1 MGSNA
6 AGQNAAA
13 TGEGAGDLD
22 LNQLSSALSRA
33 RYWILVPT
41 VIVGIGVTVAVNLVT
56 PRYTAETKL
65 ILQSGETTFTRP
77 VSNTTPEGAAG
88 VLDERDLGSQALVA
102 ASKDVARAAIEAL
115 NLRGNPEFDKYANP
129 GAVRSV
135 LMAVGLLRAPTEA
148 QREEALI
155 ETFRERLLA
164 FTTGLSRVMTI
175 EFTSADPE
183 LAARGANTVAALFLD
198 AQAESKK
205 QAARTAGSWLLNTI
219 EPLREKVALAEARV
233 EDFRARKGL
242 LASGPNSTLPQQ
254 QLSEMNTQLSAAR
267 SAQADAD
274 AKARLIR
281 DALAA
286 GRPLEISE
294 VANNE
299 LVRKL
304 SADRA
309 TLRAQIALES
319 RTLLPGHPRMKELT
333 AQLSNVEADIRSSGE
348 KAVRTLENDSRVQGA
363 RVAQLTAALDDLK
376 TRSARA
382 NEDEVELRSLE
393 REARTQREQLE
404 AMMARHR
411 DAVARDAKDAVPADA
426 RIISTATPP
435 ATPSFPKRLPIIIV
449 STVSTLLVGAAVVV
463 TRELL
468 SGRAYVGAGRLPAG
482 QVPAIP
488 GPAMPALVAGAE
500 TVRRDEEVQD
510 TAVADA
516 DDREKGGRGGLQD
529 GQGVGQDFDDDVGRD
544 DGDAIAADPVEPV
557 AAGAGLSEAGDATPP
572 EDDAA
577 GPVDAA
583 VVADAI
589 TAAVAAA
596 AGRTPLVLFVSADGA
611 MARDSGYSI
620 GRAIARETRTVLVE
634 LPGTATTPAAADL
647 VGLGDVVAGRAGFT
661 DVLHRDPTS
670 RLHLVAPGEA
680 LAGTEQ
686 DWAAPLGRC
695 LEALQGTY
703 ACVIACAASPAVSP
717 QAQAVAAAAD
727 LLVFV
732 ADTDDVY
739 AADALAAALPP
750 GSPDPIILRVDA
762 ASRARATA

>member
-1 MGSNA
+1 MGLDT
-6 AGQNAAA
+6 AGRNTAV

-22 LNQLSSALSRA
+22 LNQLSVALGKA
-33 RYWILVPT
+33 RWWILVPT
-41 VIVGIGVTVAVNLVT
+41 VIVGVGVTVAVNLVT

-77 VSNTTPEGAAG
+77 VSNTTPEASAG

-115 NLRGNPEFDKYANP
+115 KLRGNPEFDRYAAP
-129 GAVRSV
+129 GAVRSL
-135 LMAVGLLRAPTEA
+135 LMATGLMRAPTEV

-164 FTTGLSRVMTI
+164 FNTGLSRVMTI
-175 EFTSADPE
+175 EFSSVDPE
-183 LAARGANTVAALFLD
+183 LAARGANTVAALFRD
-198 AQAESKK
+198 AQSESKK

-219 EPLREKVALAEARV
+219 EPLREKVAVAEARV
-233 EDFRARKGL
+233 EEFRARKGL

-254 QLSEMNTQLSAAR
+254 QLSEMNTQLSTAK
-267 SAQADAD
+267 SAQADAE

-294 VANNE
+294 IANNE

-309 TLRAQIALES
+309 TLRAQVALES

-333 AQLSNVEADIRSSGE
+333 AQLANVEADIRASAE

-376 TRSARA
+376 SRSARA

-404 AMMARHR
+404 AMMARYR

-435 ATPSFPKRLPIIIV
+435 ATPSFPKKLPIILV
-449 STVSTLLVGAAVVV
+449 STMSTLLVGAAIVV

-468 SGRAYVGAGRLPAG
+468 SGRAYVGTGQRMPAPLPVAPIGAEPVTIARKDDEPAG
-482 QVPAIP
+482 SAIGEDATSERDADATDASEP
-488 GPAMPALVAGAE
+488 PVAGGGPDDVPPEAGEGVERAE
-500 TVRRDEEVQD
+500 
-510 TAVADA
+510 AVADA
-516 DDREKGGRGGLQD
+516 AGAEADAEA
-529 GQGVGQDFDDDVGRD
+529 VTA
-544 DGDAIAADPVEPV
+544 AIAAAI
-557 AAGAGLSEAGDATPP
+557 AASSGTG
-572 EDDAA
+572 
-577 GPVDAA
+577 
-583 VVADAI
+583 
-589 TAAVAAA
+589 
-596 AGRTPLVLFVSADGA
+596 PLVLFVSDDRTL
-611 MARDSGYSI
+611 ARDHGY
-620 GRAIARETRTVLVE
+620 AIARDVARLTRTVLVD
-634 LPGTATTPAAADL
+634 LPGAMPTTVDAIA
-647 VGLGDVVAGRAGFT
+647 GIGDVVAGRAGFV
-661 DVLHRDPTS
+661 DVLHRDPAS
-670 RLHLVAPGEA
+670 RLHLVAPG
-680 LAGTEQ
+680 TPVVTDEQ
-686 DWAAPLGRC
+686 DWAAALGRC

-703 ACVIACAASPAVSP
+703 GCVVACAASPAASA
-717 QAQAVAAAAD
+717 QAQAVAAAATV
-727 LLVFV
+727 LVMV
-732 ADTDDVY
+732 ADEDLGQSV
-739 AADALAAALPP
+739 DAVVAALPP
-750 GSPDPIILRVDA
+750 GAPTPLVLRADRA
-762 ASRARATA
+762 GEARASA